1 MRPRIKTKTRIGQLV
16 ASTNTIQY
24 ECIKALTIEHHYNE
38 LNFKRIR
45 RIVVDN

>member
-1 MRPRIKTKTRIGQLV
+1 MRPRIKTTTRIGQLV
-16 ASTNTIQY
+16 ASTNPIQY